1 MAHFKAWTSFT
12 IWKMLS
18 ERNIFS
24 LNHSSRPLCTVW
36 LHSSVL
42 ARRGGGGGGGG
53 ATAATADLVKQSRPP
68 GQ

>member
-1 MAHFKAWTSFT
+1 MAHFKAFT

-18 ERNIFS
+18 ERDIFS

-42 ARRGGGGGGGG
+42 ARRGGGGGG